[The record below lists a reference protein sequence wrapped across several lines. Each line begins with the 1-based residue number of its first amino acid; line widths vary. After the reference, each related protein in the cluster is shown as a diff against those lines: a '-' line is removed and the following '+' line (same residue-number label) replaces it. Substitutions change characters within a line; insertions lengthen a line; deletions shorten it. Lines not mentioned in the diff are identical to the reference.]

1 MSDGEMPKWVETSI
15 HLLCLAILSAYA
27 LIFFAFGVDMLQRS
41 GVSVVQ
47 LVPTFLGV
55 LLGFISAR
63 IGEWVKSKID
73 KKKKRKT
80 IACGVIRC
88 LERNLRLLNQVTS
101 EFAAKSIPTFPMDG
115 GFLEYARNEIHDLI
129 PDVEHAAAIEH
140 ARYEIAH
147 FDTKLE
153 MLRTSAIGQP
163 GQIHISNQIQVAS
176 NHLPIVETAI
186 RSAHEVAKKYEK
198 G

>member
-1 MSDGEMPKWVETSI
+1 MNDGEMPQWAETAI
-15 HLLCLAILSAYA
+15 RVLCLAILAAYA

-41 GVSVVQ
+41 GVAVVQ

-55 LLGFISAR
+55 LLGFVSAR
-63 IGEWVKSKID
+63 IGEWLKSKID
-73 KKKKRKT
+73 KKKKRKN
-80 IACGVIRC
+80 IACGVIRS
-88 LERNLRLLNQVTS
+88 LERNLGLLNQVTN
-101 EFAAKSIPTFPMDG
+101 EFVAKRVPTFPMDG

-129 PDVEHAAAIEH
+129 PEVEHAAAIEH

-153 MLRTSAIGQP
+153 MLRTTAIGQP
-163 GQIHISNQIQVAS
+163 GNIHMSNLIQVAS
-176 NHLPIVETAI
+176 NHLPIVEKAI
-186 RSAHEVAKKYEK
+186 RGALEVAKKYEK